1 MSGEQGE
8 PQQTNPL
15 QAILGLVAMGL
26 MGWYFWG
33 GGIEKKVSQDAI
45 KQYEIAKRGGS
56 AIDACVQAGIVS
68 ASFLQAKDESN
79 YQQWKEQEER
89 DCRRAGIR

>member
-1 MSGEQGE
+1 MRGEQGE

-15 QAILGLVAMGL
+15 QAIFGLVAMGL

-33 GGIEKKVSQDAI
+33 GGIEKKVAQDAI

-56 AIDACVQAGIVS
+56 AIDVCVQAGIVS